1 MLSKNTIKYLTNLQR
16 KKFRLTSKEFV
27 VEGEKM
33 VLEAVQ
39 QQKERVVK
47 VFGIP
52 VFLEE
57 NNLENI
63 DFEEITEKELKQIST
78 LTTPNKALVVMRQH
92 TAKIGEANFYLALD
106 NIQDPG
112 NLGSIIRLADW
123 YGIQDIICSD
133 DCVDCYNPK
142 VVQATMG
149 SIFRVNLH
157 YVDLHSFL
165 KNSKLPIYGAL
176 LNGQNVYQEQLT
188 QSGILLMGNEGNG
201 IREELLPLITNP
213 LTIPRFGEAESLN
226 VGFATAILVSEFF
239 RKS

>member
-16 KKFRLTSKEFV
+16 KKFRAISKEFV

-33 VLEAVQ
+33 VLEALQ
-39 QQKERVVK
+39 GQKNAVVK
-47 VFGIP
+47 VFGTAT
-52 VFLEE
+52 FLEE
-57 NNLENI
+57 NNLEDVDN
-63 DFEEITEKELKQIST
+63 EEITEKELKQIST
-78 LTTPNKALVVMRQH
+78 LTTPNKALALMRQH
-92 TAKIGEANFYLALD
+92 TASVAETNFYLALD

-165 KNSKLPIYGAL
+165 KTSKLPVYGAL
-176 LNGQNVYQEQLT
+176 LNGKNVYQQKLT
-188 QSGILLMGNEGNG
+188 PNGILLMGNEGNG
-201 IREELLPLITNP
+201 IREEFLPLITNP
-213 LTIPRFGEAESLN
+213 LTIPRFGGAESLN
-226 VGFATAILVSEFF
+226 VGFATAILLSEFW
-239 RKS
+239 RG